1 MVGIS
6 PTRGESKN
14 AEEWYGTMVHEIL
27 FRRLGLLVRDETG
40 RYRMSHQ
47 LIEEY
52 LAIIHRGFEREI
64 CPQGKKAEAA
74 FNPYLCA
81 LPWRNISL
89 GVSPLISAGAG
100 GSKDA
105 L

>member
-1 MVGIS
+1 MMTGIF
-6 PTRGESKN
+6 PEWIGHIADIRGESKN

-52 LAIIHRGFEREI
+52 LAIIHRGFER
-64 CPQGKKAEAA
+64 K
-74 FNPYLCA
+74 F
-81 LPWRNISL
+81 
-89 GVSPLISAGAG
+89 
-100 GSKDA
+100 
-105 L
+105 